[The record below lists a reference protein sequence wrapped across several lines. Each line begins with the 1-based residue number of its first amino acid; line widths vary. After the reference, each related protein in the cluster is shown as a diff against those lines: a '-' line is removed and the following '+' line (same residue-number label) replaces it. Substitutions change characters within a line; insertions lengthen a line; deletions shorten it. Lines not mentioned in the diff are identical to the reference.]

1 MAKTVFGIVLAL
13 AGAAILAGKVMHVAV
28 FATYSTGAGGVA
40 QILAVMAASIIVV
53 AGIYTAR
60 AGLRGR
66 SAGIQ
71 PHQTITVPQPIGL
84 SGGHGQSIPPP
95 TRRS

>member
-1 MAKTVFGIVLAL
+1 MAKTVFGALLAL
-13 AGAAILAGKVMHVAV
+13 AGAAILAGKVMHVAA
-28 FATYSTGAGGVA
+28 FANYSTGASGVI

-53 AGIYTAR
+53 AGIYTAH

-66 SAGIQ
+66 SAGTQ
-71 PHQTITVPQPIGL
+71 RQQTITVPQPIGL